1 MPSSFPFAIA
11 ADCHP
16 ATNPSITMKSTL
28 FQASSF
34 AYALLPLLFCSVEGL
49 SVPRPRIT
57 TTAAAPT
64 QHHASRQVLHLLET
78 TTTSTSLPNSA
89 AIDTPS
95 FLSMNILTRRRSI
108 LERASLSLLS
118 SSSSLAILIGGSTP
132 PAFAAGDAQF
142 VEVGQQERPP
152 NGETPFTTLS
162 DGVQIKD
169 FRVAGGGGG
178 GSGVVRAGSR
188 VELTMK
194 GRLLNLNGV
203 IFYDTKE
210 NDPNGFGEGSPLVFT
225 VGSNTVLPGLE
236 SGIIGMTKGGIRRII
251 IPANVG
257 YGAYP
262 TLEPQPLSEM
272 GKRALESV
280 TKNPRRDQTVL
291 FDVRVDR
298 VR

>member
-1 MPSSFPFAIA
+1 M
-11 ADCHP
+11 
-16 ATNPSITMKSTL
+16 T
-28 FQASSF
+28 
-34 AYALLPLLFCSVEGL
+34 
-49 SVPRPRIT
+49 
-57 TTAAAPT
+57 PT
-64 QHHASRQVLHLLET
+64 KHHSRRQNHLLEET
-78 TTTSTSLPNSA
+78 LPSPFPYSAITTS
-89 AIDTPS
+89 S
-95 FLSMNILTRRRSI
+95 FSRRSI
-108 LERASLSLLS
+108 LERSVSFV
-118 SSSSLAILIGGSTP
+118 SSSLANLIGIGGAV
-132 PAFAAGDAQF
+132 PAFAVEDAQF

-152 NGETPFTTLS
+152 NGETPFITLT

-169 FRVAGGGGG
+169 FRVGGGGG
-178 GSGVVRAGSR
+178 GASSGSSAVVRVGSR

-251 IPANVG
+251 VPANVG

-280 TKNPRRDQTVL
+280 TKNSRRDQTVL

-298 VR
+298 VK